1 MEIYTYNLRIPKDKR
16 SELQVQGQPRLK
28 ESLIPKT
35 TEMIAKDLS
44 L

>member
-1 MEIYTYNLRIPKDKR
+1 MEICTYNLRIPKDKR
-16 SELQVQGQPRLK
+16 SEFQVQGQPGLK

-35 TEMIAKDLS
+35 TAMITKDLS